1 MTIRDWI
8 LSVYT
13 TDNPTINGAWG
24 TAHIL
29 VLISCTVLCVGLA
42 FLRKTPYKVRRSVNI
57 TLASLILF
65 FELARRIINLYKMQ
79 YVEFETTAA
88 FNDHLVYILVPRPWC
103 AISCWLT
110 IASPII
116 NKKPLYNVASMC
128 ALICAIIF
136 FSYPEAGFTNKI
148 FLFENVYSIATHS
161 LLLISG
167 VSAITLGFCDFRYKR
182 GGSIKNSALIEL
194 FILLSVYVYAF
205 AEIILGIEA
214 DPLYFMPG
222 SGVAKVLG
230 VQYEIF
236 LPAYI
241 IFIILYFNLFYLF
254 TLPKACKMKK
264 LNAK

>member
-1 MTIRDWI
+1 MTIRNWI

-13 TDNPTINGAWG
+13 PDNPSINGAWG

-29 VLISCTVLCVGLA
+29 VLISCIALCVGLA

-65 FELARRIINLYKMQ
+65 FELARRMINLYKMQ
-79 YVEFETTAA
+79 YVEFETTASLI
-88 FNDHLVYILVPRPWC
+88 DHLVYILVPRPWC

-110 IASPII
+110 IAAAVI

-167 VSAITLGFCDFRYKR
+167 VSAITLGFCDFRYRR
-182 GGSIKNSALIEL
+182 GKSLEKSAMVELIMILYIYLYALIE
-194 FILLSVYVYAF
+194 
-205 AEIILGIEA
+205 IILDIES

-254 TLPKACKMKK
+254 TLPKASKMKK